1 MDWVKKKNKILNQ
14 ILNMSILEI
23 ILVPSYYE
31 NKTIY
36 IGANQITSHFGG
48 FLMIL
53 DECYLC
59 IF

>member
-1 MDWVKKKNKILNQ
+1 
-14 ILNMSILEI
+14 MSILEI